1 MPARAARTP
10 NALEQGQPP
19 RQPRAR
25 NPRPGRPAAGP
36 TQSVGPLTPHLYA
49 PDAVR
54 PLRAKEHF
62 LQADTRV
69 ELHSHPWPQLT
80 FSTRGVIRLSTREGS
95 YIVPPSRALW
105 VPADIPHSIT
115 LIEDAE
121 LRTVYLHA
129 WIAPDWEKC
138 EVLEISPLLRALML
152 ALDTAP
158 DGPDHTHH
166 AADPHAAQRERWIAP
181 LLVDELE
188 RATQIRI
195 DVPLPADRHLRQLC
209 ETLLRNPA
217 DRATLAERAAA
228 VGASERTVA
237 RRFREQ
243 LGMSWQQWRQQAVL
257 AHALP
262 LLARGM
268 AVSQVASASG
278 YTTDSAFCAMFK
290 AATGKSPTAFQN
302 KGRRNARGAG
312 VGNYQFD
319 SVDMVP

>member
-1 MPARAARTP
+1 MPEFTKV
-10 NALEQGQPP
+10 
-19 RQPRAR
+19 
-25 NPRPGRPAAGP
+25 
-36 TQSVGPLTPHLYA
+36 VGPLTPHLYT
-49 PDAVR
+49 PDALR

-62 LQADTRV
+62 LKADTFV
-69 ELHSHPWPQLT
+69 ELHTHPWPQLT
-80 FSTRGVIRLSTREGS
+80 FSTRGVIRLSTEDGS

-105 VPADIPHSIT
+105 VPADMAHSIT

-121 LRTVYLHA
+121 LRTVYLHS
-129 WIAPDWEKC
+129 WLGPPWEKC

-152 ALDTAP
+152 ALDTTP
-158 DGPDHTHH
+158 DGLPL
-166 AADPHAAQRERWIAP
+166 ADPHAAQRERWIAP

-195 DVPLPADRHLRQLC
+195 DVPLPADKRLRQLC

-217 DRATLAERAAA
+217 GRATLAERAESI
-228 VGASERTVA
+228 GASERTVA
-237 RRFREQ
+237 RLFRDQ

-278 YTTDSAFCAMFK
+278 YATDSAFCAMFK
-290 AATGKSPTAFQN
+290 AATGQSPTAFQHKK
-302 KGRRNARGAG
+302 KG
-312 VGNYQFD
+312 
-319 SVDMVP
+319 

>member
-1 MPARAARTP
+1 MPPLAATP
-10 NALEQGQPP
+10 IY
-19 RQPRAR
+19 
-25 NPRPGRPAAGP
+25 
-36 TQSVGPLTPHLYA
+36 SVASLTPHLYA
-49 PDAVR
+49 PDALR

-62 LQADTRV
+62 LKADTFV

-80 FSTRGVIRLSTREGS
+80 FSTRGVIRLSTEDGS

-105 VPADIPHSIT
+105 VPADMPHSVT

-121 LRTVYLHA
+121 LRTVYLHSWLGPA
-129 WIAPDWEKC
+129 WEKC

-152 ALDTAP
+152 ALDTTP
-158 DGPDHTHH
+158 DGLPP
-166 AADPHAAQRERWIAP
+166 ADLHAAQRERWIAP

-195 DVPLPADRHLRQLC
+195 DVPLPADKRLRQLC

-217 DRATLAERAAA
+217 NRATLAERAEAI
-228 VGASERTVA
+228 GASERTVA
-237 RRFREQ
+237 RLFRDQ

-278 YTTDSAFCAMFK
+278 YATDSAFCAMFK
-290 AATGKSPTAFQN
+290 AATGKSPTAFQH
-302 KGRRNARGAG
+302 KKK
-312 VGNYQFD
+312 
-319 SVDMVP
+319 

>member
-1 MPARAARTP
+1 MPSDALPSYATASTADTAAAPPARSARSARGTVAA
-10 NALEQGQPP
+10 
-19 RQPRAR
+19 
-25 NPRPGRPAAGP
+25 PAH
-36 TQSVGPLTPHLYA
+36 SVGPLTPHLYA

-62 LQADTRV
+62 LTADTRV
-69 ELHSHPWPQLT
+69 ELHEHPWPQLT
-80 FSTRGVIRLSTREGS
+80 FSTRGVIRLSTQDGS

-105 VPADIPHSIT
+105 VPANMPHSIT

-129 WIAPDWEKC
+129 WIAPTWEKC

-152 ALDTAP
+152 ALDTTP
-158 DGPDHTHH
+158 DGLPP
-166 AADPHAAQRERWIAP
+166 ADPHAPQRERMIAP

-195 DVPLPADRHLRQLC
+195 DVPLPTDKRLRQLC
-209 ETLLRNPA
+209 EALLRNPA

-228 VGASERTVA
+228 IGASERTVA
-237 RRFREQ
+237 RLFRDQ
-243 LGMSWQQWRQQAVL
+243 LGMSWQQWRQQAVM

-268 AVSQVASASG
+268 AVSQVAAASG
-278 YTTDSAFCAMFK
+278 YATDSAFCAMFK
-290 AATGKSPTAFQN
+290 AATGRSPTSFQHR
-302 KGRRNARGAG
+302 KRPAAA
-312 VGNYQFD
+312 
-319 SVDMVP
+319 